1 MAVFEAA
8 LAEPQV
14 LPNTPPPVPSEHTT
28 EDVTAVTRRP
38 AAGTLPKPWN
48 PDGRDITEY
57 QDFELVKFMRWI
69 MSDGVLRTRDEL
81 IVMGAKELGYERRGS
96 RIVAA
101 LGRAIDTIQR
111 TDAR

>member
-1 MAVFEAA
+1 
-8 LAEPQV
+8 
-14 LPNTPPPVPSEHTT
+14 VPSEHAT
-28 EDVTAVTRRP
+28 EDVTAATRRP
-38 AAGTLPKPWN
+38 AARTLPKPWN

-57 QDFELVKFMRWI
+57 PDFELVKFMRWI
-69 MSDGVLRTRDEL
+69 MSDGVLRTRGEL
-81 IVMGAKELGYERRGS
+81 IVMGAKEFGYERRGS